1 VPGEPDVLV
10 VGGGVAAL
18 TAATF
23 AARLGLAATVVCD
36 ILVGGQILNVDT
48 VTNYPGFPEPVSG
61 GDLAAH
67 VEQQARA
74 AGAEF
79 VFGEAQ
85 SIRKDGQ
92 RYVVESSEGAFTAPA
107 AIVATG
113 SRLRRLGVAGEDR
126 LEGSG
131 VSYCGS
137 CDGPLFAGRRVLV
150 AGGGDSGADEALV
163 VAEHAAEVI
172 LVTRDAELSAA
183 AATVER
189 LRDHP
194 RILVRPRSEPTEILG
209 AAAVSGVR
217 LADLQTG
224 EQSTVEVDGIFVFV
238 GLEPNTGL
246 LAGMAELDPAG
257 YVITD
262 QWMATSAAGLFAAG
276 DLRRDSPRQLVNAAS
291 DGATA
296 AIAAHRHLSRPR
308 LR

>member
-1 VPGEPDVLV
+1 MPGEPDVLI
-10 VGGGVAAL
+10 VGGGFAAL

-36 ILVGGQILNVDT
+36 MLVGGQILNVDT
-48 VTNYPGFPEPVSG
+48 VTNYPGLPEPVSG
-61 GDLAAH
+61 WDLAAH
-67 VEQQARA
+67 VEQQARE

-85 SIRKDGQ
+85 SIRTDG
-92 RYVVESSEGAFTAPA
+92 RGYVVESSEGAFAAPTA
-107 AIVATG
+107 IIATG
-113 SRLRRLGVAGEDR
+113 SRLRRLGVVGEDR

-150 AGGGDSGADEALV
+150 AGGGDSAADEALA
-163 VAEHAAEVI
+163 VAEHANEVI
-172 LVTRDAELSAA
+172 VATRDAELSAA
-183 AATVER
+183 AATVKR

-194 RILVRPRSEPTEILG
+194 RIAVRPWSEPTEILG
-209 AAAVSGVR
+209 EATVSGVR
-217 LADLQTG
+217 LTDLRTG

-238 GLEPNTGL
+238 GLEPNTDL
-246 LAGMAELDPAG
+246 LSGIVELDAAG
-257 YVITD
+257 FVLTD

-296 AIAAHRHLSRPR
+296 AIAAHRRLSQPG
-308 LR
+308 